1 MLAQLKWLTLRF
13 PKYWWKNYIEDLYI
27 YMYYIYIYIYK
38 ANFCHGWVSWSFCK
52 KLSCGTN
59 VNNCIRRYLIKANFQ
74 ETGACTDPCQ
84 TSKLKFF
91 AKSSTDIRQGSECI
105 SERYMLLA
113 KIRCE
118 CVNGYC
124 VVGKF
129 SAPSYDEC
137 FLVDIFLCTPVQTI
151 RYKTS
156 IKDT

>member
-1 MLAQLKWLTLRF
+1 MLAQLKWLT
-13 PKYWWKNYIEDLYI
+13 
-27 YMYYIYIYIYK
+27 
-38 ANFCHGWVSWSFCK
+38 
-52 KLSCGTN
+52 CGTN
-59 VNNCIRRYLIKANFQ
+59 VNNCTRIYLIKANFQ

-105 SERYMLLA
+105 SERYMPLA

-118 CVNGYC
+118 SINGYC

-129 SAPSYDEC
+129 STPSHDEC
-137 FLVDIFLCTPVQTI
+137 FLVDIFLRTPEQTI